1 MLINKKN
8 VIHTVYL
15 AVSLPIAAIAAIAA
29 FTPGSLGIDSDST
42 AVTFLVQAG
51 LSAVAVSS
59 LCIALR
65 SMNYYGLCKGEGD
78 RTPVGG
84 DQSLQGAMP
93 TTLTTVSSQLTVSS
107 QRSSRV
113 VDDLPPPYSEVVIN
127 AEPTLVSNRPPSY
140 SAL

>member
-84 DQSLQGAMP
+84 DQLLQDAMP
-93 TTLTTVSSQLTVSS
+93 TTLTTVSS

-113 VDDLPPPYSEVVIN
+113 VDDLPPPYSEVVIDE
-127 AEPTLVSNRPPSY
+127 EPTLVNDRPPPY
-140 SAL
+140 SAVEHI